1 VDKPGFE
8 VEIVWVDENMLEIGL
23 RAGSG
28 RFSGR
33 TSCYAGLNEA
43 EKFADHLAGFPQDLA
58 DVREYEFGGDLP
70 GLLPGGASLR
80 FKCADSSGHLTVAVD
95 VWDKSRPGG
104 RESVSVVFRSV
115 PAQIDAFVAELRS
128 MEPYVGS
135 AAFLAASI

>member
-8 VEIVWVDENMLEIGL
+8 IEIVWADEHMLEIGL

-28 RFSGR
+28 SFSGR
-33 TSCYAGLNEA
+33 TSCYAALNEA
-43 EKFADHLAGFPQDLA
+43 EKFADHLAGFPRDLT

-80 FKCADSSGHLTVAVD
+80 FKCADSSGHLTVTAE
-95 VWDKSRPGG
+95 VWDKSKRGG
-104 RESVSVVFRSV
+104 RESVSVHFSAV

-128 MEPYVGS
+128 MEPYVES